1 LGDIFG
7 VKADRVQVRLR
18 ADLLRR
24 VPFEVAGA
32 VAVGGSW
39 DRRSELRPKPNCRVG
54 NS

>member
-1 LGDIFG
+1 LADIFG
-7 VKADRVQVRLR
+7 LKADRVQVRLR

-32 VAVGGSW
+32 VAVVGTVGASKG
-39 DRRSELRPKPNCRVG
+39 PKPNCRVA